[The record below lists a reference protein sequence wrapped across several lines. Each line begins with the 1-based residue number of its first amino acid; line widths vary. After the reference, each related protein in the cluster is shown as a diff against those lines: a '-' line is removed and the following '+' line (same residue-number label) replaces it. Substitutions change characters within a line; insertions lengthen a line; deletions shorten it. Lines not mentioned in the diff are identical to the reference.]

1 MSDTGGEHRAT
12 LEIKTR
18 LGLHARAAVLLVQT
32 TNRFEAEV
40 TVAKDG
46 QIVNGRSIMGIMML
60 AAEQGSSIEVAALLM
75 NSTNRA
81 QVARHPSD
89 ALVGV
94 VVVGHGR
101 IAAEMVETLVSV
113 VGSLDAVEG
122 VVTAPSDDRE
132 TIHRRIADA
141 VARVDRGAGII
152 VLTDMLGDTA
162 SNVSLEL
169 ARDRGDLEVVAGVNM
184 PMLIKITTSRRNT
197 TATQLADFIRRY
209 GQEHIFWPTRMTP

>member
-1 MSDTGGEHRAT
+1 S
-12 LEIKTR
+12 
-18 LGLHARAAVLLVQT
+18 
-32 TNRFEAEV
+32 
-40 TVAKDG
+40 
-46 QIVNGRSIMGIMML
+46 
-60 AAEQGSSIEVAALLM
+60 M

-81 QVARHPSD
+81 QVARQRSD

-122 VVTAPSDDRE
+122 VVTAPSDDRD
-132 TIHRRIADA
+132 TIRRRIAEA

-169 ARDRGDLEVVAGVNM
+169 ARDRSDLEVVAG
-184 PMLIKITTSRRNT
+184 
-197 TATQLADFIRRY
+197 
-209 GQEHIFWPTRMTP
+209 